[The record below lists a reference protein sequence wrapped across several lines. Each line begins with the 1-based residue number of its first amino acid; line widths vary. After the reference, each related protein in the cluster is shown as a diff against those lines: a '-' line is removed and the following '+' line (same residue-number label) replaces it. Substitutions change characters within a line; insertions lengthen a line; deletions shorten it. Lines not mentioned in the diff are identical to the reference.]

1 VEDASTALP
10 TAHTCLSLL
19 HTLLHYA
26 WEWGDHGA
34 TLAEQQPTVCFL
46 DWLLATTI
54 LLVNFNEGAVLRGD
68 APPLG
73 AAGSALLK
81 VRTEPP
87 ANRRTGVGR
96 LKPLAARGLD
106 EPSLAWCGDERIT
119 R

>member
-1 VEDASTALP
+1 LQVEDARAALP

-26 WEWGDHGA
+26 WEWDDRGV
-34 TLAEQQPTVCFL
+34 TLEEQPTVCFV
-46 DWLLATTI
+46 DWLLATSI
-54 LLVNFNEGAVLRGD
+54 LMVNFNEGAVLRGD

-87 ANRRTGVGR
+87 PDRPTRVGR
-96 LKPLAARGLD
+96 LKPLAARGMD
-106 EPSLAWCGDERIT
+106 KQ
-119 R
+119 